1 MAASVDKATPWGRLR
16 AVLAPERGDLWVVV
30 IYGMAVGVLSL
41 AVPIAAQ
48 AIVNTAAFGTV
59 LQPILVLSLVVFGLL
74 TVAGALRALQV
85 VVAERLQQRLFA
97 RMAIDVAHRLPRARR
112 EAYDTH
118 RGPELVNRFLD
129 VMTVQKSTALILLD
143 GFALVLQAVIG
154 MALLAL
160 YSPVLLGFDVLLLA
174 AMALVLF
181 GLGRGAVRTSVTESY
196 KKYEVVAWLE
206 ELARVPSVFKGP
218 RGAALALRRADEATQ
233 AYLEAR
239 QEHFR
244 VLLRQVLGALAVQAL
259 VSALLLGVGGWLVA
273 RQQLTLGQLVAA
285 ELVVTPVVA
294 SFAKFG
300 KHLETLYDLL
310 AAVDKV
316 GHLFDLPLERDGG
329 EPLPQ
334 GLERPAT
341 LRLREVTFHY
351 GEGGASGVEG
361 VNLEVAPGSRVALV
375 GPHGAGKST
384 LVDLLLGLR
393 TPTRGAVELDG
404 VDLRE
409 VSLESLRAQA
419 VLVRGI
425 DLFDGSL
432 AENVRVGRES
442 ISLHDV
448 REALQAVRLLDDV
461 LHLPHGLEEHLS
473 AGQAPLS
480 TGQSLRLVLARAL
493 VGRPRLLVLDETLDL
508 LSPDVRAAVVDTV
521 LAPGAPWTVLL
532 TTHAPELAARC
543 ERVVRMAGGR
553 LVEPPGAAGGGA

>member
-1 MAASVDKATPWGRLR
+1 MAASADKATPWGRLR
-16 AVLAPERGDLWVVV
+16 AVLAPERGDLWVVL
-30 IYGMAVGVLSL
+30 IYGVAVGVLSL
-41 AVPIAAQ
+41 VVPIAAQ

-59 LQPILVLSLVVFGLL
+59 LQPIVVLSLVVFGLL

-97 RMAIDVAHRLPRARR
+97 RMAIDVAHRLPRARL

-129 VMTVQKSTALILLD
+129 VMTIQKSTALILLD
-143 GFALVLQAVIG
+143 GFALVLQAFIG
-154 MALLAL
+154 MVLLAL

-181 GLGRGAVRTSVTESY
+181 GLGRGAVRTSVAESY

-206 ELARVPSVFKGP
+206 ELARVPFVFKGP
-218 RGAALALRRADEATQ
+218 REAALALRRADEATQ

-239 QEHFR
+239 QAHFR

-316 GHLFDLPLERDGG
+316 GHLFDLPLERGGG
-329 EPLPQ
+329 EPLPS
-334 GLERPAT
+334 GERPAT
-341 LRLREVTFHY
+341 LRLREVTFQY
-351 GEGGASGVEG
+351 GEGSVSGVQG

-384 LVDLLLGLR
+384 LVDLVLGLR
-393 TPTRGAVELDG
+393 APTRGAVELDG

-442 ISLHDV
+442 ISLHEV
-448 REALQAVRLLDDV
+448 REALQAVRLLEDV

-508 LSPDVRAAVVDTV
+508 LSPDVRAQVLDAV
-521 LAPGAPWTVLL
+521 LAPGAPWTVVL
-532 TTHAPELAARC
+532 TTHSAEVAARC
-543 ERVVRMAGGR
+543 DRVVRLEGGR
-553 LVEPPGAAGGGA
+553 LVETAGGGA

>member
-1 MAASVDKATPWGRLR
+1 MAASADKATPWGRLR
-16 AVLAPERGDLWVVV
+16 AVLAPERGDLWVVL
-30 IYGMAVGVLSL
+30 IYGVAVGVLSL
-41 AVPIAAQ
+41 VVPIAAQ

-59 LQPILVLSLVVFGLL
+59 LQPIVVLSLVVFGLL

-97 RMAIDVAHRLPRARR
+97 RMAIDVAHRLPRARL

-129 VMTVQKSTALILLD
+129 VMTIQKSTALILLD
-143 GFALVLQAVIG
+143 GFALVLQAFIG
-154 MALLAL
+154 MVLLAL

-181 GLGRGAVRTSVTESY
+181 GLGRGAVRTSVAESY

-206 ELARVPSVFKGP
+206 ELARVPFVFKGP
-218 RGAALALRRADEATQ
+218 REAALALRRADEATQ

-239 QEHFR
+239 QAHFR

-316 GHLFDLPLERDGG
+316 GHLFDLPLERGGG
-329 EPLPQ
+329 EPLPS
-334 GLERPAT
+334 GERPAT
-341 LRLREVTFHY
+341 LRLREVTFQY
-351 GEGGASGVEG
+351 GEGSVSGVQG

-384 LVDLLLGLR
+384 LVDLVLGLR
-393 TPTRGAVELDG
+393 APTRGAVELDG

-442 ISLHDV
+442 ISLHEV
-448 REALQAVRLLDDV
+448 REALQAVRLLEDV

-508 LSPDVRAAVVDTV
+508 LSPDVRAQVVDAV
-521 LAPGAPWTVLL
+521 LAPGAPWTVVL
-532 TTHAPELAARC
+532 TTHSAEVAARC
-543 ERVVRMAGGR
+543 DRVVRLEGGR
-553 LVEPPGAAGGGA
+553 LVEPAGGGA

>member
-1 MAASVDKATPWGRLR
+1 MAASADKATPWGRLR
-16 AVLAPERGDLWVVV
+16 AVLAPERGDLWVVL
-30 IYGMAVGVLSL
+30 IYGVAVGVLSL
-41 AVPIAAQ
+41 VVPIAAQ

-59 LQPILVLSLVVFGLL
+59 LQPIVVLSLVVFGLL

-97 RMAIDVAHRLPRARR
+97 RMAIDVAHRLPRARL

-129 VMTVQKSTALILLD
+129 VMTIQKSTALILLD
-143 GFALVLQAVIG
+143 GFALVLQAFIG
-154 MALLAL
+154 MVLLAL

-181 GLGRGAVRTSVTESY
+181 GLGRGAVRTSVAESY

-206 ELARVPSVFKGP
+206 ELARVPFVFKGP
-218 RGAALALRRADEATQ
+218 REAALALRRADEATQ

-239 QEHFR
+239 QAHFR

-316 GHLFDLPLERDGG
+316 GHLFDLPLERGGG
-329 EPLPQ
+329 EPLPS
-334 GLERPAT
+334 GERPAT
-341 LRLREVTFHY
+341 LRLREVTFQY
-351 GEGGASGVEG
+351 GEGSVSGVQG

-384 LVDLLLGLR
+384 LVDLVLGLR
-393 TPTRGAVELDG
+393 APTRGVVELDG

-432 AENVRVGRES
+432 VENVRVGRES
-442 ISLHDV
+442 ISLHEV
-448 REALQAVRLLDDV
+448 REALQAVRLLEDV

-508 LSPDVRAAVVDTV
+508 LSPDVRAQVVDAV
-521 LAPGAPWTVLL
+521 LAPGAPWTVVL
-532 TTHAPELAARC
+532 TTHSAEVAARC
-543 ERVVRMAGGR
+543 DRVVRLEGGR
-553 LVEPPGAAGGGA
+553 LVEPAGGGA